1 MSSTPRNVSLRAG
14 QRGWIGLIVLLI
26 ALLIVAMLTQ
36 TLLKQ
41 SGLLSGSTASS
52 KFDNPRSA
60 GEAGPAPLDAGSVTP
75 APTRSLERARDME
88 RQVQQQAQDMGKQID
103 DATK

>member
-1 MSSTPRNVSLRAG
+1 MIARSAPLRSR
-14 QRGWIGLIVLLI
+14 QRGWIGLIVLLV

-36 TLLKQ
+36 ALLKQ
-41 SGLLSGSTASS
+41 SGLLTGSTASS
-52 KFDNPRSA
+52 KSDNPRSP
-60 GEAGPAPLDAGSVTP
+60 GEAGPAPLDAGGTAPVP
-75 APTRSLERARDME
+75 ARSLERARDME